1 MENGDIVF
9 SLHTQRIIEA
19 YIFAPVDIGCIGLL
33 QGDIFLGGVGVPFS
47 IMIKNILCQLNLL

>member
-47 IMIKNILCQLNLL
+47 IMIKNILC